1 MLILAHTSASSTL
14 NRNPWSLFSVLCQS
28 LSVNTTNMEV
38 QRGVRKARKR
48 KSLLKKAKK
57 YGKKGK
63 FGRGVHL
70 DEDVYQYFVRVLELV
85 ETNKFETDEEKG
97 S

>member
-1 MLILAHTSASSTL
+1 MYITK
-14 NRNPWSLFSVLCQS
+14 
-28 LSVNTTNMEV
+28 MEV
-38 QRGVRKARKR
+38 QHGVRKARKR

-63 FGRGVHL
+63 FGRGTHL
-70 DEDVYQYFVRVLELV
+70 DEDIYQYFVHVLELF
-85 ETNKFETDEEKG
+85 EANKFETEEEKG